1 MATGL
6 HSRKIK
12 VEFFF
17 FLDPASTTLII
28 FRQEEKKEERLV
40 AYNADWLAL
49 VPYWAVWP
57 YETMIIPRH
66 RHILRY
72 SGLPWFTGL
81 PGPMR
86 L

>member
-1 MATGL
+1 
-6 HSRKIK
+6 
-12 VEFFF
+12 V
-17 FLDPASTTLII
+17 AS
-28 FRQEEKKEERLV
+28 
-40 AYNADWLAL
+40 NADWLAL

-72 SGLPWFTGL
+72 KGRPYFPTGL
-81 PGPMR
+81 SGSMR